1 MSITAQYEAV
11 KRSLPEGV
19 TLVAVSKTHPA
30 EMIRELYDAGQRIFG
45 ENRPQ
50 ELKEKYDLL
59 PHDIRWHM
67 IGHLQTNKVKYI
79 APFVEMIHSVDSDR
93 LLAVIEKEAA
103 KNDRMIDV
111 LFEIHVADEET
122 KSGWEPDELRAYLDS
137 GAWRSYTHI
146 RYRGVMTVATQ
157 TDDEAQIRRE
167 FTTVRDLL
175 AELRDRYFDATF
187 DTLSMG
193 MTHDYP
199 IAIECGATMV
209 RIGSKIFGA
218 RDYGQTAR

>member
-1 MSITAQYEAV
+1 MSLIEQYETV

-50 ELKEKYDLL
+50 ELREKYDQL

-79 APFVEMIHSVDSDR
+79 APFVELIHSVDSDR
-93 LLAVIEKEAA
+93 LLAVIDKEAA
-103 KNDRMIDV
+103 KNNRTIDV
-111 LFEIHVADEET
+111 LFEIHVAAEET
-122 KSGWEPDELRAYLDS
+122 KSGWEPDELRAYLA
-137 GAWRSYTHI
+137 GGTWRAYTHI
-146 RYRGVMTVATQ
+146 RCRGLMTVATQ
-157 TDDEAQIRRE
+157 TDDEARIRSE
-167 FTTVRDLL
+167 FTTVHDLL

-199 IAIECGATMV
+199 IAIACGATMV

-218 RDYGQTAR
+218 RNYGPAAQ